1 MSFEP
6 SPEGV
11 RVSCVSGDLHLPA
24 AYLLYSGEA
33 RIILLGMTC
42 VGSAGD
48 WLDELSRCEKTPYRR
63 NDIIPF
69 RLDGEGI
76 AYQIPLPLL

>member
-33 RIILLGMTC
+33 KRLL
-42 VGSAGD
+42 AGGYSESSIRFYKVY
-48 WLDELSRCEKTPYRR
+48 WIKKA
-63 NDIIPF
+63 
-69 RLDGEGI
+69 RLN
-76 AYQIPLPLL
+76 AL